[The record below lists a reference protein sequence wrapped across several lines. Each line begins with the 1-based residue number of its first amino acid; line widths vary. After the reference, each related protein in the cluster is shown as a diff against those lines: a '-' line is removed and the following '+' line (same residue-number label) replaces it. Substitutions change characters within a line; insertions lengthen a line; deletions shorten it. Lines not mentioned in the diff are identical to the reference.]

1 MYSKIIDIADTSIT
15 RLIKTKDIGSVAK
28 EQQLCTD
35 HCVVCPKAR
44 VTIHIGVDVYIEP
57 NRLVINEQQFRISNP
72 MFRILCTLNENKGTI
87 LNRDFLLAYG
97 WGAGNLTKNN
107 VTVAISEL
115 RVLLARSSDVKI
127 ITAQRKGYLMI
138 SKNGDKQK

>member
-1 MYSKIIDIADTSIT
+1 
-15 RLIKTKDIGSVAK
+15 
-28 EQQLCTD
+28 
-35 HCVVCPKAR
+35 
-44 VTIHIGVDVYIEP
+44 
-57 NRLVINEQQFRISNP
+57 

-87 LNRDFLLAYG
+87 LSRDFLLAYG

-127 ITAQRKGYLMI
+127 ITAQRQGYLMI